1 MTYTEALE
9 MNKFVLKLS
18 DEQKTVFLKAL
29 AFLANTDNH
38 FDREEVKFIRDAA
51 VNYGIKEPDI
61 LFKPISEEE
70 MLNELKTLKDRR
82 TCLELIKEL
91 CFLGHA
97 DSDLSDEETLFIGHA
112 GLAMGIELEKIE
124 QISDWVIDK
133 IMWSERGKII
143 FEDK

>member
-97 DSDLSDEETLFIGHA
+97 DSDLSDAETLFIGHA

-133 IMWSERGKII
+133 IIWSERGKII

>member
-1 MTYTEALE
+1 MTYTERLE
-9 MNKFVLKLS
+9 MNEYVLKLNE
-18 DEQKTVFLKAL
+18 EQKTIFLKAL

-38 FDREEVKFIRDAA
+38 FDREELKFIRDAA
-51 VNYGIKEPDI
+51 TKYGIKEPDI
-61 LFKPISEEE
+61 LFEPISEDE
-70 MLNELKTLKDRR
+70 MLNELKKIKDRR

-91 CFLGHA
+91 CLLGHA
-97 DSDLSDEETLFIGHA
+97 DSDLSDAETLFIGHA

-133 IMWSERGKII
+133 IIWSERGKII

>member
-97 DSDLSDEETLFIGHA
+97 DSDLSDAETLFISVPVG
-112 GLAMGIELEKIE
+112 
-124 QISDWVIDK
+124 
-133 IMWSERGKII
+133 
-143 FEDK
+143 